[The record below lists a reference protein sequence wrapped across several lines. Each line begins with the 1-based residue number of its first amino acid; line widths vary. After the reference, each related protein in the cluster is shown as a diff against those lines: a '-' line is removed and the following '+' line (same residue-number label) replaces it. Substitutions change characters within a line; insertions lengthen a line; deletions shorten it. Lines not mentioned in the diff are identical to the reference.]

1 MNTGLLIA
9 FVIVAVGSLLMG
21 FCIDVLVESNS
32 LRKWYDERL
41 DIIEERYKHKYG
53 GGSEAPDRAER
64 RPRT

>member
-9 FVIVAVGSLLMG
+9 FVIVAVGSLLME
-21 FCIDVLVESNS
+21 FCIGVLVESNS

-53 GGSEAPDRAER
+53 EDGDSE
-64 RPRT
+64 